1 MPLRMPISARIS
13 LQQLLCAIRTCFKTR
28 LLKTLKEARFIL
40 GLHDET
46 QTRFFI
52 RILIFSYIVNI
63 VIKTVE
69 IRNF

>member
-46 QTRFFI
+46 RFFI
-52 RILIFSYIVNI
+52 RILIFPYIVNI
-63 VIKTVE
+63 VIKVVG